1 MLDCFNKKTGDQ
13 LTLSFSFILAEFLGK
28 IIHYIKL
35 EILLS
40 LNQRKEKRAAVDL
53 LQRLSTS
60 QLQQLH
66 ERFERGK

>member
-1 MLDCFNKKTGDQ
+1 MEFLPFIYKR
-13 LTLSFSFILAEFLGK
+13 LILAEFLGK